1 MLQELGVVFDPL
13 GQKIGQTGERR
24 VVKVIDDSEGSGV
37 AGDELRG
44 IERVSGQHCRP
55 MYFATLAL
63 LFRLVKPP

>member
-37 AGDELRG
+37 AGDELT
-44 IERVSGQHCRP
+44 E
-55 MYFATLAL
+55 AL
-63 LFRLVKPP
+63 NV